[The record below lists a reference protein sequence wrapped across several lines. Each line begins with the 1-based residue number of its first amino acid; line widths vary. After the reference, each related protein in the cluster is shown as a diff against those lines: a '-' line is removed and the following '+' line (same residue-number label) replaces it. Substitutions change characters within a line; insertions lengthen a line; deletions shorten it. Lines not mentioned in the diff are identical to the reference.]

1 MPTPIKRK
9 INLVALSKDHHDALL
24 ACFKL
29 RQGVKK
35 LVEPLR
41 MANFAQ
47 WFWNN
52 HMEQHFKEEE
62 ELLFIDKNDSLIA
75 KALQEHS
82 ELKILFNNADENAEF
97 LKMASLLDDHVR
109 FEERVL
115 FPHLEARL
123 DEQALAAIGEAL
135 SVHKSCAIKYDDEFW
150 V

>member
-1 MPTPIKRK
+1 M
-9 INLVALSKDHHDALL
+9 VSLSRDHHDALL

-35 LVEPLR
+35 TVDPMR
-41 MANFAQ
+41 MANFAK

-52 HMEQHFKEEE
+52 HMEQHFKAEE
-62 ELLFIDKNDSLIA
+62 ELLFIDKNDSLIS

-82 ELKILFNNADENAEF
+82 EIKMLFSNADENADF

-123 DEQALAAIGEAL
+123 GEQALAAIGQAL
-135 SVHKSCAIKYDDEFW
+135 SVDKSCAIKYNDEFW